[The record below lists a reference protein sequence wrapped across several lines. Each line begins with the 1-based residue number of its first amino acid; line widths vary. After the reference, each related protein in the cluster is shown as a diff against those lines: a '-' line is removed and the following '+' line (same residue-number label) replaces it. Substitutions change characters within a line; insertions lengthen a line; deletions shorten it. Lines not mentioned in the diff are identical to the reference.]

1 MINRETG
8 KTYRQSPMGGTPK
21 PTVSDLVQRTAQ
33 KIPSQGQQA
42 LEKLMTAY
50 NNRAYANP
58 YAPLL
63 YGGNSTYTTG
73 DGTYHD
79 DTLIQAGL
87 RNGDRLGF
95 VGRDINTNNG
105 LEYRAGLDLGDINR
119 NYYDSEPLKTPIGNF
134 SYGHEG
140 DTDYVSYDPN
150 LKAEYYIQALANLLN
165 R

>member
-1 MINRETG
+1 MNRRDEG
-8 KTYRQSPMGGTPK
+8 KTYPKSPMGGTPQ
-21 PTVSDLVQRTAQ
+21 PTVSDLVSHTMT
-33 KIPSQGQQA
+33 KIPSQSQQA

-50 NNRAYANP
+50 NSKAYANP

-79 DTLIQAGL
+79 DTLIQAGM

-95 VGRDINTNNG
+95 VGRDINTKNG

-150 LKAEYYIQALANLLN
+150 AKAEAYIQTLANLLY